1 MPVFAVCCACI
12 HTLLCTYACVCVSR
26 VCLCVT
32 TWTGACQAPQSM
44 GFPRSEYWSGL
55 SCPPPEDLPD
65 PGIKPGYPALQA
77 DSVLSEPPGKS
88 FIFPLPAC
96 PIFPSFKV
104 PVGKPFQLLQPENS
118 SPWFILDF
126 VFFQHVFSSLS
137 WYPAIHHMSWVSSVS
152 VTGKGV
158 MTMRP

>member
-1 MPVFAVCCACI
+1 MSDSYDPMDCS
-12 HTLLCTYACVCVSR
+12 L
-26 VCLCVT
+26 
-32 TWTGACQAPQSM
+32 
-44 GFPRSEYWSGL
+44 PRSSVHGISQARILKWVPFPS
-55 SCPPPEDLPD
+55 PWDLPN

-77 DSVLSEPPGKS
+77 DSLLSEPPGKP

-104 PVGKPFQLLQPENS
+104 LVGKPFQLLQPENS

-126 VFFQHVFSSLS
+126 MFFQRVFSSLS

-158 MTMRP
+158 MTVRP

>member
-1 MPVFAVCCACI
+1 MCLCLLYTVLVF
-12 HTLLCTYACVCVSR
+12 TLCSARMHVCVCVSR
-26 VCLCVT
+26 VCLCAT
-32 TWTGACQAPQSM
+32 AWTGAHQAPLSV
-44 GFPRSEYWSGL
+44 GFSRQEYWSEL

-77 DSVLSEPPGKS
+77 DSLLSEPPGKP

-104 PVGKPFQLLQPENS
+104 LVGKPFQLLQPENS

-126 VFFQHVFSSLS
+126 MFFQRVFSSLS
-137 WYPAIHHMSWVSSVS
+137 WYPAIHHMS
-152 VTGKGV
+152 
-158 MTMRP
+158 